1 MGESVC
7 GESKGSSARQCWAFW
22 RWRFCIL
29 RRRTPEYIP
38 VSRLSVAVSA
48 VLGVPGVT
56 LLVLLSLL

>member
-7 GESKGSSARQCWAFW
+7 GESKGSSARQCWAVWHW
-22 RWRFCIL
+22 RVYF
-29 RRRTPEYIP
+29 TAPYTGVYIP

>member
-1 MGESVC
+1 MRGI
-7 GESKGSSARQCWAFW
+7 KRLIGSAMLGVLALAVLYF
-22 RWRFCIL
+22 
-29 RRRTPEYIP
+29 TYTGVYIP

>member
-7 GESKGSSARQCWAFW
+7 GESKGSSVRQCWAFW
-22 RWRFCIL
+22 RWR
-29 RRRTPEYIP
+29 YIP

>member
-1 MGESVC
+1 MRGI
-7 GESKGSSARQCWAFW
+7 KRLIGSGV
-22 RWRFCIL
+22 
-29 RRRTPEYIP
+29 YIP

>member
-1 MGESVC
+1 MGESC
-7 GESKGSSARQCWAFW
+7 MRGIKRLIGSAMLGVLALAVLF
-22 RWRFCIL
+22 
-29 RRRTPEYIP
+29 TAPYTGVYIP